1 MAEEKGKTKRVPLT
15 EEEKRERK
23 NARQREYAK
32 ETGYAA
38 NIKYDK
44 ANVKQYILKIMK
56 TTEQD
61 IIEKLDSEPNKN
73 GYIKRLIR
81 EDIERSKNN

>member
-1 MAEEKGKTKRVPLT
+1 MDSEKGKTKRVPLT

-23 NARQREYAK
+23 NQRQKEYSK
-32 ETGYAA
+32 KTGYAA

-44 ANVKQYILKIMK
+44 ENVRQYILKIMK

-61 IIEKLDSEPNKN
+61 IIDHLDAQPNKN

-81 EDIERSKNN
+81 EDMDRTKK

>member
-23 NARQREYAK
+23 NARQKEYEK
-32 ETGYAA
+32 KTGYAA
-38 NIKYDK
+38 IAKYEK
-44 ANVKQYILKIMK
+44 ESTKRYTLKIMCN
-56 TTEQD
+56 TEQD
-61 IIEKLDSEPNKN
+61 IIDKLESEPNKN

-81 EDIERSKNN
+81 EDIERSKK